1 MGQAMAPSDWGLYP
15 HADGW
20 WTIQVPASARGSA
33 RQRGDCTDAA
43 WLQAL
48 EFVMTDGHGNWA
60 KAGRRSA
67 SALLLAFLKE

>member
-1 MGQAMAPSDWGLYP
+1 MQAMAPSDWSTFP

-20 WTIQVPASARGSA
+20 WSIQVPASARGSA
-33 RQRGDCTDAA
+33 RLRSDCTDDAC
-43 WLQAL
+43 LQAL

-67 SALLLAFLKE
+67 SALLPAFLKM